1 MDSNCSPHIIRQTIN
16 VSSIGRRLDTKLH
29 EQMKICVNS
38 MLCLMARPQIHL
50 PNVKTCLDVVN
61 TYNGYVSEIHLGPE
75 GEQTPS
81 EDCSPLSQYPL
92 KCLLSYHMDT
102 NHISGIASF
111 FLGDGYLG
119 RRRAGVVAQEQP
131 PFYIGHL
138 LKQPALGVN
147 RRLKRVQ
154 YRAKHG
160 QQPVYSCAPVN
171 AACAVWILACLV
183 VGEDL
188 PESVLRCQDLLR
200 HIHGQIESCDFCP
213 SETPAGSCGQ
223 KRHLGASNR
232 A

>member
-1 MDSNCSPHIIRQTIN
+1 MGAGPSSRQAPHVPLYPDHSGVSTFLAVFSLPGICRVVHFQLLGTLVVFLGFSRKPFRGFPMSRLGALLLFRGDIVRII
-16 VSSIGRRLDTKLH
+16 
-29 EQMKICVNS
+29 
-38 MLCLMARPQIHL
+38 P
-50 PNVKTCLDVVN
+50 
-61 TYNGYVSEIHLGPE
+61 
-75 GEQTPS
+75 
-81 EDCSPLSQYPL
+81 
-92 KCLLSYHMDT
+92 
-102 NHISGIASF
+102 GIASF

-119 RRRAGVVAQEQP
+119 RRRDGVVAQEQP

-138 LKQPALGVN
+138 LKQPTLGVN

-160 QQPVYSCAPVN
+160 QQPVYSCVPVN

-213 SETPAGSCGQ
+213 SETPAGSCGP
-223 KRHLGASNR
+223 KRHLGAPNR